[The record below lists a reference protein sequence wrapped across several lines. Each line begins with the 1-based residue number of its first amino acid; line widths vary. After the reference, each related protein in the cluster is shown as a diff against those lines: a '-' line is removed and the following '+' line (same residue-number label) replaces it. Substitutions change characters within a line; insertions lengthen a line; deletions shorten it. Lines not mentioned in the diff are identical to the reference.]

1 MWCVEHRALS
11 PLFHSRYD
19 YRRNQEVSHWVPCQ
33 VDMASIIASLPPSL
47 LANERKSLFRAL
59 PKLPVYSVRER
70 QNRVSFVAVKATGE
84 SSESSSSLSIVKSV
98 QSAWDKSEDRLAF
111 VGLGFAAVVALWA
124 STNLITA
131 IDRLPVIPG
140 LLELVGILFS
150 WGRAYPNHQQS
161 NIRNLGRPVRG
172 ASQ

>member
-19 YRRNQEVSHWVPCQ
+19 YRRKQE

-59 PKLPVYSVRER
+59 PKLPVYSVGER

-150 WGRAYPNHQQS
+150 WWFIYRYLLFKPDREELIQIINKAIS
-161 NIRNLGRPVRG
+161 EILGG
-172 ASQ
+172 Q